1 MYTNQYKKM
10 NPPKNAETQRQWYQ
24 KHKDKKCEYMRQY
37 NKRNPQKRAE
47 TQRRWYWKNE
57 AKILEK
63 QKAQRHAKKLTG
75 KSVYL
80 SPCT

>member
-1 MYTNQYKKM
+1 MKEKKAAVQRRYYLNHREKILKYTY
-10 NPPKNAETQRQWYQ
+10 
-24 KHKDKKCEYMRQY
+24 QY

-47 TQRRWYWKNE
+47 TKRRWYWKNRAE
-57 AKILEK
+57 ILEK